1 MDITFTC
8 IGYKRTNPG
17 KSKSKKLTIENIARL
32 GALGFNWTSQEY
44 VTRSFDE
51 WIEDLKEYKRTHGH
65 LSVNRH
71 KDSSLFQFCT
81 LRIIGYYIIIIT
93 LLYEITEQFH
103 SMESS
108 SSSSLSSTI
117 IPRKSLRA
125 CIAALRSL
133 TTKSQTKA
141 PLPPPFSPIFVT
153 ECWAWIAT
161 FFDSSV

>member
-117 IPRKSLRA
+117 MKVVEGLHRSPQILDHEVANEGSASASVLANLR
-125 CIAALRSL
+125 
-133 TTKSQTKA
+133 
-141 PLPPPFSPIFVT
+141 
-153 ECWAWIAT
+153 
-161 FFDSSV
+161 D